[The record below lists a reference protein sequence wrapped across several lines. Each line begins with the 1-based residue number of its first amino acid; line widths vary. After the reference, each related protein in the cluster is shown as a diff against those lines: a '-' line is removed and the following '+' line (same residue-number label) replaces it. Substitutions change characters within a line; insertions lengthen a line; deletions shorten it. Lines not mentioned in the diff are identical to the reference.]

1 MGGEAFATRNKL
13 NLRMD
18 LAIGRKPDY
27 RPEGSMAHAEGRKS
41 IKQTPSNKVRVISRG
56 QGRGLA
62 AGFGK
67 VAISIAARAVAL
79 AVKRSLSEHN
89 KKSKIKLQQQELTEN
104 KAR

>member
-27 RPEGSMAHAEGRKS
+27 RPVGYMAHAEGRKS

-56 QGRGLA
+56 EGTGSRI
-62 AGFGK
+62 GFAS
-67 VAISIAARAVAL
+67 AIKTYSNWESFDML
-79 AVKRSLSEHN
+79 
-89 KKSKIKLQQQELTEN
+89 
-104 KAR
+104 

>member
-1 MGGEAFATRNKL
+1 
-13 NLRMD
+13 MD

-27 RPEGSMAHAEGRKS
+27 RPVGYMAHAEGRKS
-41 IKQTPSNKVRVISRG
+41 IKQTQSNKVRVISRG
-56 QGRGLA
+56 RGGDWQQDL
-62 AGFGK
+62 GK
-67 VAISIAARAVAL
+67 LRYAIAARAVAL

>member
-27 RPEGSMAHAEGRKS
+27 RPVGYMAHAEGRKS
-41 IKQTPSNKVRVISRG
+41 IKQTASNKVRVISRG

-62 AGFGK
+62 AGVGL
-67 VAISIAARAVAL
+67 RL
-79 AVKRSLSEHN
+79 L
-89 KKSKIKLQQQELTEN
+89 
-104 KAR
+104 

>member
-27 RPEGSMAHAEGRKS
+27 RPVGYMAHDEGRKS
-41 IKQTPSNKVRVISRG
+41 IKQTPSNKVG
-56 QGRGLA
+56 LYQEGRGGDWQQDL
-62 AGFGK
+62 GK
-67 VAISIAARAVAL
+67 LRYAIAARAVAL

>member
-1 MGGEAFATRNKL
+1 
-13 NLRMD
+13 MD

-27 RPEGSMAHAEGRKS
+27 RPVGYMAHDEGRKS

-67 VAISIAARAVAL
+67 VAICYSSESSRL

-89 KKSKIKLQQQELTEN
+89 KKAKIKLQQQELMEN
-104 KAR
+104 EAR

>member
-27 RPEGSMAHAEGRKS
+27 RPVGYMAHDEGRKS

-67 VAISIAARAVAL
+67 VSMGYSSESSRLGSQEIS
-79 AVKRSLSEHN
+79 
-89 KKSKIKLQQQELTEN
+89 
-104 KAR
+104 

>member
-27 RPEGSMAHAEGRKS
+27 RPVGYMAHDEGRKS

-56 QGRGLA
+56 QGTA

-67 VAISIAARAVAL
+67 VAICYS
-79 AVKRSLSEHN
+79 SESSH
-89 KKSKIKLQQQELTEN
+89 LGRQEIS
-104 KAR
+104 